1 MKSLK
6 ALFHIRETYI
16 GIAAAIAF
24 QVIFFSVWM
33 TAYDGVNDRMDQLK
47 IGLVNEDEQLGIEM
61 TNQLEKQLPFQI
73 QPYTSIENA
82 KSIMDE
88 RQIDMIIQIPSSV
101 TTSLASG
108 EQAQIVYWI
117 NQSNATLVKTMM
129 ENTAVQLTNQM
140 NQQLYPVQINEARS
154 QFIQQLQQLPLSE
167 ESALIVE
174 DAVLFLLDS
183 LDSHPLASSIKKT
196 NEVDGFAANFV
207 PLMIILSSF
216 VGAMVMIMQLELAT
230 QSIQEKISKWN
241 IFIGRQIIQVGVA
254 LLLPLLTIGLMAA
267 FHITSQ
273 LNFLTLYLFQFIL
286 FWAFLS
292 FAQVFVVLFG
302 NAGMVFNILALS
314 LQLVTSGVLVPRAV
328 LSDWYTKVGSILP
341 ATYGADGYYT
351 IIFGGSDTNIYEN
364 MSSLFV
370 IIIVTLLLSIGAV
383 LLKKQR
389 VDASHPHNTDA
400 ILKLE

>member
-47 IGLVNEDEQLGIEM
+47 IGLVNEDEQLGIEI
-61 TNQLEKQLPFQI
+61 TNQLENQLPFQI
-73 QPYTSIENA
+73 QSYTSIENA

-140 NQQLYPVQINEARS
+140 NQQFYPVQINEARS
-154 QFIQQLQQLPLSE
+154 QFIQQLPLSE

-183 LDSHPLASSIKKT
+183 LDSHPLSSSIKKT

-230 QSIQEKISKWN
+230 QSIQETISKWN

-254 LLLPLLTIGLMAA
+254 LLLPLLTIGLMTA

-273 LNFLTLYLFQFIL
+273 LSIPTLYLFQFIL

-328 LSDWYTKVGSILP
+328 LSDWYMKVGSILP

-383 LLKKQR
+383 FLKKQT
-389 VDASHPHNTDA
+389 SLNNNM
-400 ILKLE
+400 